1 MRIVLYIV
9 LFLKNISNLSF
20 FARDNIQIEYSS
32 FNFESLIDEDRFMR
46 TTVSFIEILNF

>member
-32 FNFESLIDEDRFMR
+32 FNFESLIDEDFMR